1 MGGVSFSGM
10 ENKTSIYRYIQT
22 PMDFQLPGW
31 GKQLRVWEVK
41 ERVQRSEVCF
51 IIELITHFYITQLCG
66 SK

>member
-1 MGGVSFSGM
+1 
-10 ENKTSIYRYIQT
+10 
-22 PMDFQLPGW
+22 MDFQLPGR